1 MRKALSADE
10 LDGLGPALA
19 AEGLLSVN
27 RILNLHDGGRAPLA
41 SGAEFKKAQ
50 DVLAKCL
57 LRGGYTSVEVTRV
70 HSEAG
75 QLLRLAQRREAS
87 SARMREEVAGLG
99 SDATGRTSGGG
110 GPADGAG
117 ATDSDKGLSK
127 ADRDKAKL
135 EELAANVRLQLHGDS
150 IAISVQPVDGD
161 ILLAYEAL
169 TRTPARLPTYDDL
182 ALKTAAEDQSSG
194 TVRYKAGK
202 TFKHKRG
209 ASSSAELDL
218 FGRYCEVLRHAGA
231 TEAPATFAV
240 TEADERSGVT
250 DGDGNAT
257 TMICNYLQM
266 ARRQDELVRLVQT
279 QQMSDEVTY
288 RYLWTVR
295 EEWSSAFN
303 LHAQTVPAAI
313 ATVLGRRLDMAVRAH
328 APGSPASR
336 KRHAEACGP
345 HGSARAKCSCPAGCE
360 KPLEESWGFRY
371 CLDCW
376 SRNCQHLC
384 SCACTCSDD
393 DAEAKS
399 ARPPAPAHASV
410 TNAAAR
416 VAGPAATTRMTHRQA
431 RRRPRIR
438 RRSRSCLKSM
448 PARKMRR
455 KRRPR
460 SVPLIKTCASTGL
473 RSSAAAVRAAGTPPR
488 TARPATSS
496 FLARR
501 RASRRSTKSSFR

>member
-1 MRKALSADE
+1 MRKALAADE
-10 LDGLGPALA
+10 LESLAPALA

-50 DVLAKCL
+50 DMLTKCL
-57 LRGGYTSVEVTRV
+57 LRGGYTSVEVARA
-70 HSEAG
+70 HIEAG

-87 SARMREEVAGLG
+87 SARMREEAAGLNA
-99 SDATGRTSGGG
+99 DATGRTSNGGG
-110 GPADGAG
+110 YAA
-117 ATDSDKGLSK
+117 ATGGEDPEKGLSK
-127 ADRDKAKL
+127 ADKDKAKL
-135 EELAANVRLQLHGDS
+135 EELAANVRLQLHGDA

-169 TRTPARLPTYDDL
+169 TRNPARLPTYDDL

-209 ASSSAELDL
+209 VSSSAELDL

-231 TEAPATFAV
+231 TEAPTTFAV

-279 QQMSDEVTY
+279 QQMSDGETY

-328 APGSPASR
+328 APGSPVSR

-345 HGSARAKCSCPAGCE
+345 HGRALAKCACPAGCE
-360 KPLEESWGFRY
+360 KPLEGSLSGFRY

-399 ARPPAPAHASV
+399 RGDDSDDSSSSEAPSPDTEKIKKLLKKHVGKKGDKKRKPDQRPSNKDLCEYWAKKQCGRGKGCRDSAKDCKARHQFLS
-410 TNAAAR
+410 
-416 VAGPAATTRMTHRQA
+416 GEKTRFAKKH
-431 RRRPRIR
+431 
-438 RRSRSCLKSM
+438 K
-448 PARKMRR
+448 
-455 KRRPR
+455 
-460 SVPLIKTCASTGL
+460 IKL
-473 RSSAAAVRAAGTPPR
+473 
-488 TARPATSS
+488 
-496 FLARR
+496 
-501 RASRRSTKSSFR
+501 